1 MPVLHPL
8 PRIDEIKLDV
18 DNDPRAAYFDQVHN
32 GVRAGARGG
41 FVTVMV
47 PDLAPADDEMR
58 SLYTAECR
66 DLFEVKKLLEAGKL

>member
-1 MPVLHPL
+1 M
-8 PRIDEIKLDV
+8 R
-18 DNDPRAAYFDQVHN
+18 
-32 GVRAGARGG
+32 G

-58 SLYTAECR
+58 SLDTAECR

>member
-1 MPVLHPL
+1 M
-8 PRIDEIKLDV
+8 RAG
-18 DNDPRAAYFDQVHN
+18 RAA
-32 GVRAGARGG
+32 GC
-41 FVTVMV
+41 VTVMV